1 MYGFNT
7 VSLDQKGRLAI
18 PAKYRTSFIQKNE
31 TQIVIT
37 KDPQYPSLKI
47 YPGSQWIEISSK
59 LESLQG
65 LDPIVRNLQW
75 TILGNASVTEF
86 DPKGRMLV
94 LIPSELRKYAELINE
109 KQISL
114 IGMGNKFEIWNVSN
128 WEMRQTGG
136 SLATEI
142 LDVVLQ
148 ESIKTFLFGVKTFFG
163 VKIFFVRRQKLFR
176 RQKFFRRQNIFRRPK
191 MFDAKH
197 FLKPK
202 KLFDAE

>member
-7 VSLDQKGRLAI
+7 VSLDQKGRLARH
-18 PAKYRTSFIQKNE
+18 AKYRTSFIQKNE

-47 YPGSQWIEISSK
+47 YPQSQWLEISSK

-86 DPKGRMLV
+86 DPNGRMLV

-142 LDVVLQ
+142 LDVVLP
-148 ESIKTFLFGVKTFFG
+148 ESIKSMSF
-163 VKIFFVRRQKLFR
+163 
-176 RQKFFRRQNIFRRPK
+176 
-191 MFDAKH
+191 
-197 FLKPK
+197 
-202 KLFDAE
+202 

>member
-7 VSLDQKGRLAI
+7 VSLDQKGRLAL
-18 PAKYRTSFIQKNE
+18 PAKYQADFIKSNE

-47 YPGSQWIEISSK
+47 YPGSKWIEISSK

-86 DPKGRMLV
+86 DPSGRMLI
-94 LIPSELRKYAELINE
+94 LIPSELRKYAEIINE

-114 IGMGNKFEIWNVSN
+114 IGMGKKFEIWNVSN

-142 LDVVLQ
+142 LDVVLP
-148 ESIKTFLFGVKTFFG
+148 ESIKSMSF
-163 VKIFFVRRQKLFR
+163 
-176 RQKFFRRQNIFRRPK
+176 
-191 MFDAKH
+191 
-197 FLKPK
+197 
-202 KLFDAE
+202 

>member
-18 PAKYRTSFIQKNE
+18 PAKYRNALLENNE

-47 YPGSQWIEISSK
+47 YPKSQWIEISSK

-86 DPKGRMLV
+86 DPGGRMLI
-94 LIPSELRKYAELINE
+94 LIPIELRKYADLVDQ

-114 IGMGNKFEIWNVSN
+114 IGMGNKFEIWNVNN

-142 LDVVLQ
+142 LDIVLP
-148 ESIKTFLFGVKTFFG
+148 ESIKSMSF
-163 VKIFFVRRQKLFR
+163 
-176 RQKFFRRQNIFRRPK
+176 
-191 MFDAKH
+191 
-197 FLKPK
+197 
-202 KLFDAE
+202 

>member
-18 PAKYRTSFIQKNE
+18 PAKYRASFIQKNE

-47 YPGSQWIEISSK
+47 YPQSQWIEISSK

-94 LIPSELRKYAELINE
+94 LIPSELRKYAELLNE

-142 LDVVLQ
+142 LDVVLP
-148 ESIKTFLFGVKTFFG
+148 ESIKSMSF
-163 VKIFFVRRQKLFR
+163 
-176 RQKFFRRQNIFRRPK
+176 
-191 MFDAKH
+191 
-197 FLKPK
+197 
-202 KLFDAE
+202 

>member
-18 PAKYRTSFIQKNE
+18 PAKYRSHLINTNE
-31 TQIVIT
+31 TKIVIT

-47 YPGSQWIEISSK
+47 YPESQWHEISSK

-75 TILGNASVTEF
+75 TILGNASVIEF
-86 DPKGRMLV
+86 DPNNRMLV
-94 LIPSELRKYAELINE
+94 LIPLELRKYADISDQ

-114 IGMGNKFEIWNVSN
+114 IGMGNKFEIWNINN

-136 SLATEI
+136 SLSTEI
-142 LDVVLQ
+142 LDVVLP
-148 ESIKTFLFGVKTFFG
+148 ESIKSMSF
-163 VKIFFVRRQKLFR
+163 
-176 RQKFFRRQNIFRRPK
+176 
-191 MFDAKH
+191 
-197 FLKPK
+197 
-202 KLFDAE
+202 

>member
-18 PAKYRTSFIQKNE
+18 PAKYRTGLIQKNE

-37 KDPQYPSLKI
+37 KDPQYPSLKV
-47 YPGSQWIEISSK
+47 YPQSQWLEISSK

-75 TILGNASVTEF
+75 TILGNASVTDF
-86 DPKGRMLV
+86 DPNGRMLV
-94 LIPSELRKYAELINE
+94 LIPSELRKYAELSNE

-142 LDVVLQ
+142 LDVVLP
-148 ESIKTFLFGVKTFFG
+148 ESIKSMSF
-163 VKIFFVRRQKLFR
+163 
-176 RQKFFRRQNIFRRPK
+176 
-191 MFDAKH
+191 
-197 FLKPK
+197 
-202 KLFDAE
+202 